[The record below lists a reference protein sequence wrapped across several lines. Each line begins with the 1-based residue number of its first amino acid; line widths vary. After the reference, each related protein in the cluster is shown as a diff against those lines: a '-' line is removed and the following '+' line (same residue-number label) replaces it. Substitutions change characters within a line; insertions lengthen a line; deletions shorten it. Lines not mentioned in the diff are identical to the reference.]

1 MSPKVAR
8 FLDSGAFSTP
18 ALICDLDRVRD
29 NFNALRAAFPRTAIY
44 YAVKANP
51 AAPILDTLTQLGSK
65 FDAASIEEIRLC
77 LATGANPA
85 EINFGNTV
93 KKCSAILEAWHAGV
107 NLFAFDSR
115 EELDK
120 LAQLAPGARVYCRLA
135 VSQSGAEWPL
145 SRKFGT
151 DPIDA
156 RTLMVEAAGRGL
168 VPYGLSFHVGSQQ
181 TGVGAYQEAIGIAAM
196 VFTDLR
202 CRGIDLTM
210 LNMGGGF
217 PIRYREDI
225 PSMGDFG
232 AAVTDALRQHFGN
245 DWPELMIEP
254 GRALVGDAGVI
265 VSEVVLACNRST
277 DGDRRWIYLD
287 IGRFGG
293 LAETEGEAIRYRISA
308 PGISG
313 PDNNMVIAGPTC
325 DGVDVLYREAATPL
339 PERLASGD
347 RILIHDTG
355 AYVTSYASQG
365 FNGFN
370 PPEEHYL

>member
-1 MSPKVAR
+1 M
-8 FLDSGAFSTP
+8 
-18 ALICDLDRVRD
+18 
-29 NFNALRAAFPRTAIY
+29 
-44 YAVKANP
+44 
-51 AAPILDTLTQLGSK
+51 
-65 FDAASIEEIRLC
+65 
-77 LATGANPA
+77 
-85 EINFGNTV
+85 
-93 KKCSAILEAWHAGV
+93 

-135 VSQSGAEWPL
+135 VSQIGAEWPL

-156 RTLMVEAAGRGL
+156 RTLMVEAADRGL

-181 TGVGAYQEAIGIAAM
+181 TGVGAYQEAIGVAAM

-210 LNMGGGF
+210 LNIGGGF

-225 PSMGDFG
+225 PLMGDFG

-308 PGISG
+308 PGIGG

-325 DGVDVLYREAATPL
+325 DGIDVLYREAATPL

-347 RILIHDTG
+347 RVLIHDTG